1 MPVMRESGRW
11 MSIWDDRIL
20 EYLQEHE
27 GATVGELA
35 KNESIRVSNAHV
47 SRRCKKLAENGLIRP
62 IGNGAYVI
70 TEEGEG
76 YLDEEYDAENH
87 VFVDESSTEN

>member
-1 MPVMRESGRW
+1 MRESGRW

-20 EYLQEHE
+20 EYLREHE

>member
-1 MPVMRESGRW
+1 MRESGRW